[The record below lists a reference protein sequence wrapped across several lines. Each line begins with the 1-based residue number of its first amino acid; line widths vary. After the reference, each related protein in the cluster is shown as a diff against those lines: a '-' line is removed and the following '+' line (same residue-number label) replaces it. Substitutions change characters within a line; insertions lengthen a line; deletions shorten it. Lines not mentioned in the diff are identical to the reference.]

1 MFPSIDRVY
10 VNAKAR
16 EELGWRPKF
25 GFGEVLRRLA
35 ENQELRSRL
44 AQEVGS
50 KGYHDRSFRDGPYP
64 VQE

>member
-25 GFGEVLRRLA
+25 DFGEVLRRLRRD
-35 ENQELRSRL
+35 EEVRSRL
-44 AQEVGS
+44 AQDVGT
-50 KGYHDRSFRDGPYP
+50 KGYHDRTFRDGPYP